1 MDRRLLLG
9 AAAAVAPVA
18 LMAPALAQTAMPEVR
33 WRVQSS
39 FPRVFDVLYG
49 TLERVAA
56 RVAQLTDNK
65 FRIQVFHSGV
75 LVPESA
81 TLDAVQAGPV
91 DCTHT
96 ASHYFAAKEPISAF
110 AGTIETIVKYDA
122 QNPLALRRLVA
133 DGTQLRRFPRP
144 VMEACYRSAIELHD
158 QTAARNLVF
167 KTVYDHFGAY
177 RDTQLHWF
185 RVAEGTD
192 DNFVYRIHAA
202 ETAEASR
209 R

>member
-1 MDRRLLLG
+1 MNCRRILAACAV
-9 AAAAVAPVA
+9 AAAIV
-18 LMAPALAQTAMPEVR
+18 PALAGPALAMEDIGGR
-33 WRVQSS
+33 CASS
-39 FPRVFDVLYG
+39 FSR
-49 TLERVAA
+49 TLETTYSLGERLAA
-56 RVAQLTDNK
+56 LTDNK
-65 FRIQVFHSGV
+65 SRIQVFHSGV

-110 AGTIETIVKYDA
+110 DGTIETIVKYDA

-192 DNFVYRIHAA
+192 ENFVYRMQAA
-202 ETAEASR
+202 ETAEAFR